1 MNEQQTRRIGD
12 ELAARIEEPL
22 LCSVATTRRPIS
34 EGAEKWLGVPIRV
47 LDHGYI
53 YLVDYM
59 GNDEAIVQA
68 ARVSYGRGTKT
79 VSSDRGLIRTL
90 RREMHTSP
98 FEMAELKFHMKLPIF
113 VARQV
118 VRHRTASLNEYSGR
132 YSILEDE
139 FFVPDETKISGP
151 DPLNRQGRNTPLP
164 PGAQVRAAEIFA
176 TTSRGCYAAY
186 EELLQL
192 GVARELA
199 RIILPLNIYTQWYWK
214 IDLHN
219 LFHFLRL
226 RLDPAAQPEVI
237 AYAQAMTQIVESAFP
252 LAWEAF
258 EDYTLRQVPLSRLEV
273 EVLQRLDLRLRPD
286 QLWAYCDE
294 VGLKSTRE
302 RAQFARKLAQ
312 MGLLEDQASVLRSSA
327 GT

>member
-1 MNEQQTRRIGD
+1 MNERQVRPTSDEPAGRIG
-12 ELAARIEEPL
+12 EPL
-22 LCSVATTRRPIS
+22 HCPAATTRRPIS

-47 LDHGYI
+47 LDHGYV

-118 VRHRTASLNEYSGR
+118 VRHRTASLNEVSGR

-139 FFVPDETKISGP
+139 FFVPNETEISGP
-151 DPLNRQGRNTPLP
+151 DPLNRQGRGAPLP
-164 PGAQVRAAEIFA
+164 AEARARAAEIFA
-176 TTSRGCYAAY
+176 TTPRGCYAAY

-226 RLDPAAQPEVI
+226 RLDTAAQPEVI
-237 AYAQAMTQIVESAFP
+237 AYAQAITHIVQCAFP

-273 EVLQRLDLRLRPD
+273 EVLRRLGLRLRPE
-286 QLWAYCDE
+286 QLWVYCDE
-294 VGLKSTRE
+294 VGLKSRRE
-302 RAQFARKLAQ
+302 RAQFAHKLTQ
-312 MGLLEDQASVLRSSA
+312 MGLLDDRRFASQSPA
-327 GT
+327 GE